1 MTSAEGVA
9 WVYQSFTK
17 NSLLKETLNTKW
29 EDLKKL
35 FIVTIASINAQCYK
49 CLSLKAWH
57 PPHTDFIW
65 LWHIT
70 VTHARNQC
78 VCSKTGENDIS
89 GGQQQR
95 WSFALEYVYLKNSEI
110 IHCIWK
116 QWLLECLQAKM
127 SSVHI
132 KSGEMYSSLG
142 INTPFAP
149 FAKLKNACK
158 VMLWIH
164 LSKARRKSFHYQG
177 KPAESWPT
185 QELLPC
191 SAPPQQ
197 ATDCSYI
204 PGSPCAARVWQNTLQ
219 FMLNIPH
226 TQWLHARN
234 HHGYTQEVF
243 YMFAHTYAHTLLR
256 STSPFAWFEFNPN
269 KIEIE
274 AYFQESHVEVDC
286 ILYHLNLVPLFLL
299 KCCQWTYDIW

>member
-1 MTSAEGVA
+1 MISRGPFQPIQFCDSVVPWWWAGSIHSWPTVVITKHCLAVGSVRWLE
-9 WVYQSFTK
+9 QKKELLEFT
-17 NSLLKETLNTKW
+17 NLSQRTPLLKGTLDTKW

-49 CLSLKAWH
+49 CPSLKAWH
-57 PPHTDFIW
+57 PPHTDFMW

-95 WSFALEYVYLKNSEI
+95 WSFALEYIYLKNVEI

-116 QWLLECLQAKM
+116 QWLLERLQAKK

-142 INTPFAP
+142 FNIPFAP

-164 LSKARRKSFHYQG
+164 LLKARRKSFHYQG

-185 QELLPC
+185 KELLPC
-191 SAPPQQ
+191 SATSQQ
-197 ATDCSYI
+197 AMDCSYI

-226 TQWLHARN
+226 TQWLKLRAGD
-234 HHGYTQEVF
+234 HHKYMQEVF
-243 YMFAHTYAHTLLR
+243 FLYIHTHICTHT
-256 STSPFAWFEFNPN
+256 S
-269 KIEIE
+269 
-274 AYFQESHVEVDC
+274 
-286 ILYHLNLVPLFLL
+286 
-299 KCCQWTYDIW
+299 